1 MKTKT
6 FFLCLLAFCLTA
18 LSGRA
23 SGLGDFR
30 INARFLTDRMAF
42 ELHLSTDQYNDLYE
56 INYDFLNNVGPYLS
70 GIAIAD
76 SRALDAYYRYLDE
89 RNDDL
94 RWVLSNA
101 EYVRFMGIEYFFRPI
116 YALNSVCYLR
126 IYQVYPN
133 RNYFYFGPPRH
144 YLTYRGGHCR
154 AHFGGASFYR
164 RNYPIRYRHPVYSRP
179 CHISPQLR
187 PKDFARP
194 KPGNRPPKD
203 NHWTPAPRPGHQ
215 PVANGRPEYR
225 PVQKPNNRPQA
236 RPEARPQR
244 RPENQPQRRPEAA
257 PQRRPGTRP
266 QAKPNKGTTVKP
278 GQSRSRQNQKKEADH
293 DRKSLS
299 KRL

>member
-1 MKTKT
+1 MRTRT
-6 FFLCLLAFCLTA
+6 FFLCLLAFCLTTV
-18 LSGRA
+18 SSYA
-23 SGLGDFR
+23 SGWGDFR
-30 INARFLTDRMAF
+30 LNARFLTDRMAF

-56 INYDFLNNVGPYLS
+56 INYDFLSNVNPYLS

-101 EYVRFMGIEYFFRPI
+101 EYIRFMGIEYFFRPI
-116 YALNSVCYLR
+116 YAVNSVCYLR

-164 RNYPIRYRHPVYSRP
+164 RNYPLRYHHPVYSRP
-179 CHISPQLR
+179 CRISPQLR

-194 KPGNRPPKD
+194 RPGNRPPKH
-203 NHWTPAPRPGHQ
+203 NQWQAAPRPEHR
-215 PVANGRPEYR
+215 PITNGRPDYR
-225 PVQKPNNRPQA
+225 PSQKPNNRPQT

-244 RPENQPQRRPEAA
+244 RPETQPQRRPEAA

-266 QAKPNKGTTVKP
+266 QARPNRGTTVKP
-278 GQSRSRQNQKKEADH
+278 GLNRSRQNQRKEVSH

>member
-179 CHISPQLR
+179 CRISPQLR

-194 KPGNRPPKD
+194 KPGNRPPTLLRNLAETSASVHAVHHGGIVAAHLRPSAGRKHHD
-203 NHWTPAPRPGHQ
+203 ADPRKRHA
-215 PVANGRPEYR
+215 V
-225 PVQKPNNRPQA
+225 
-236 RPEARPQR
+236 R
-244 RPENQPQRRPEAA
+244 RGPDCP
-257 PQRRPGTRP
+257 
-266 QAKPNKGTTVKP
+266 
-278 GQSRSRQNQKKEADH
+278 
-293 DRKSLS
+293 L
-299 KRL
+299 

>member
-1 MKTKT
+1 MRTRT
-6 FFLCLLAFCLTA
+6 FFLCLLAFCLTTV
-18 LSGRA
+18 SSYA
-23 SGLGDFR
+23 SGWGDFR
-30 INARFLTDRMAF
+30 LNARFLTDRMAF
-42 ELHLSTDQYNDLYE
+42 ELHLSTNQYNDLYE
-56 INYDFLNNVGPYLS
+56 INYDFLNNVDPYLS

-116 YALNSVCYLR
+116 YAVNSVCYLR

-133 RNYFYFGPPRH
+133 RNYFYFSPPRH

-164 RNYPIRYRHPVYSRP
+164 RNYPLRYHHPVYSRP
-179 CHISPQLR
+179 CRISPQLR

-194 KPGNRPPKD
+194 KPGNRPPKG
-203 NHWTPAPRPGHQ
+203 NLWQTARPEHRPTP
-215 PVANGRPEYR
+215 NGRPEYR
-225 PVQKPNNRPQA
+225 PAQKPNNRPQV
-236 RPEARPQR
+236 RPEARPQI
-244 RPENQPQRRPEAA
+244 RPESQPQRRPETA
-257 PQRRPGTRP
+257 PQRRPATRP
-266 QAKPNKGTTVKP
+266 QARPNKSTTVKSA
-278 GQSRSRQNQKKEADH
+278 QSRSRQNQRKEVSN

>member
-1 MKTKT
+1 MRTRT
-6 FFLCLLAFCLTA
+6 FFLCLLAFCLTTV
-18 LSGRA
+18 SSYA
-23 SGLGDFR
+23 SGWGDFR
-30 INARFLTDRMAF
+30 LNARFLTDRMAF

-56 INYDFLNNVGPYLS
+56 INYDFLNNVDPYLS

-116 YALNSVCYLR
+116 YAVNSVCYLR

-164 RNYPIRYRHPVYSRP
+164 RNYPLRYHHPVYSRP
-179 CHISPQLR
+179 CRISPQCCVLKIL
-187 PKDFARP
+187 PD
-194 KPGNRPPKD
+194 
-203 NHWTPAPRPGHQ
+203 
-215 PVANGRPEYR
+215 
-225 PVQKPNNRPQA
+225 
-236 RPEARPQR
+236 
-244 RPENQPQRRPEAA
+244 
-257 PQRRPGTRP
+257 
-266 QAKPNKGTTVKP
+266 
-278 GQSRSRQNQKKEADH
+278 RSRETARLKSITGHRLPARDTNPWQTADQNTDLYKSRTTGLRLVRKPVRKKGLKAKHSEDLKLPH
-293 DRKSLS
+293 KDDRPLAHRQGRTKVP
-299 KRL
+299 R